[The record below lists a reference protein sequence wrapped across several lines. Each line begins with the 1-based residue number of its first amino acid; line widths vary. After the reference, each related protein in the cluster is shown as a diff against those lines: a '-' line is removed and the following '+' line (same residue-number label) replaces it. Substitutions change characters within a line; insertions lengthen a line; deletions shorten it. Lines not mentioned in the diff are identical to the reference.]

1 MWAARHVQ
9 SCFYQYCNKSFI
21 FAVCDTYLFL
31 YTKPFSNDTIF
42 FCVFLGE
49 GFDYLDAPVYR
60 VTGADVPMPY
70 AQTLEQ
76 FALPQRHNIVNTVKK
91 CLNIQ

>member
-1 MWAARHVQ
+1 MVLSLTYGIESLHL
-9 SCFYQYCNKSFI
+9 
-21 FAVCDTYLFL
+21 AVSL
-31 YTKPFSNDTIF
+31 FSNIPPTTVVASF
-42 FCVFLGE
+42 SCMRCFFLGE

-76 FALPQRHNIVNTVKK
+76 FALPQKHNIVNTVKK
-91 CLNIQ
+91 SLNI

>member
-1 MWAARHVQ
+1 MDLKHRSLINGIVIDLWYRVVALNCFSFLKHFSHTDLALF
-9 SCFYQYCNKSFI
+9 SCVVF
-21 FAVCDTYLFL
+21 
-31 YTKPFSNDTIF
+31 
-42 FCVFLGE
+42 FLGE

-76 FALPQRHNIVNTVKK
+76 FALPQKHNIVNTVKK
-91 CLNIQ
+91 SLNI

>member
-1 MWAARHVQ
+1 M
-9 SCFYQYCNKSFI
+9 SSFAI
-21 FAVCDTYLFL
+21 NVSYLINL
-31 YTKPFSNDTIF
+31 IS
-42 FCVFLGE
+42 FCSIGE

-76 FALPQRHNIVNTVKK
+76 FSIPQVHNVVNTVKK
-91 CLNIQ
+91 SLNIN

>member
-1 MWAARHVQ
+1 MSSFAINV
-9 SCFYQYCNKSFI
+9 SYLINLISFYSI
-21 FAVCDTYLFL
+21 
-31 YTKPFSNDTIF
+31 
-42 FCVFLGE
+42 GE

-76 FALPQRHNIVNTVKK
+76 FSIPQVHNVVNTVKK
-91 CLNIQ
+91 SLNIN